1 MIFCKLAKKIE
12 LGPRQMVFGFEGRNT
27 NNQDSVLLFIEKEY
41 QAGGP
46 AALDGLIS
54 SKSQSEELSELEIL
68 QIIFWLAEELKIHFF
83 TKDHIISPLQTKR
96 MLIENSNNRVFVVT
110 NKQVDRLKF
119 EQALNMGRS
128 ILPALPEQ
136 VDQYTFSRHLVTEFK
151 TWQTTL
157 KSYASQAEQPLF
169 PGRKEIKNS
178 TILLAKFLE
187 KQDSYS
193 MIISFL
199 KYQSRIVQL
208 AETAMVLIRFY
219 TQKLSFW
226 QIFVDRM
233 QAFETNL
240 TEIRKDNNIL
250 TKYCRLSE
258 IFKSPYPYP
267 LINEAECLLTDVQD
281 FHQRVEQKKM
291 ETLRSK
297 AFAETDKM
305 VRKLISLF
313 DTFESD
319 QKYRNHCLS
328 ELRALSK
335 RIEKGNGIEEINTL
349 YNDAKDLFVDVIEEM

>member
-12 LGPRQMVFGFEGRNT
+12 LGPRQMEFGFEGQNT
-27 NNQDSVLLFIEKEY
+27 KNQNSVLLFIEKEY
-41 QAGGP
+41 QADGP

-54 SKSQSEELSELEIL
+54 SKTQSEELSELEIL

-83 TKDHIISPLQTKR
+83 AKDRIISPLQTKR
-96 MLIENSNNRVFVVT
+96 MLIENSDNHVFVVT

-119 EQALNMGRS
+119 EQSLKIARS

-136 VDQYTFSRHLVTEFK
+136 VDQYTFSRHLVNKLK
-151 TWQTTL
+151 TWQATL
-157 KSYASQAEQPLF
+157 KSYESQAGQPLF
-169 PGRKEIKNS
+169 PGKKEIINS
-178 TILLAKFLE
+178 TLLLAKILE

-199 KYQSRIVQL
+199 KYKSRIVQL
-208 AETAMVLIRFY
+208 AEIVMVLTQFY
-219 TQKLSFW
+219 TQALSFW
-226 QIFVDRM
+226 QIFIDRM

-240 TEIRKDNNIL
+240 SEIRNNNNIF

-267 LINEAECLLTDVQD
+267 LITEAESLLTDVQD
-281 FHQRVEQKKM
+281 FYQQVEQKKM
-291 ETLRSK
+291 ETMRSK
-297 AFAETDKM
+297 SFAETKKM
-305 VRKLISLF
+305 IKKLISLF

-319 QKYRNHCLS
+319 QEYRNHSLS

-335 RIEKGNGIEEINTL
+335 RIENGNNIEEINTL
-349 YNDAKDLFVDVIEEM
+349 YNDAKDLFVDLIEEM